1 MKDILY
7 LLSSNSETTLLNFVC
22 SYIISINSIG
32 IKLDNNADK
41 ISRIRESESRQRWSM
56 NNPTQSENKLEKI
69 VQLLSWVKLE
79 SA

>member
-69 VQLLSWVKLE
+69 VQLLS
-79 SA
+79 